1 MNAGEL
7 RERVTVQ
14 SLTYL
19 QDENTGEI
27 KETWA
32 NFGTFWAKFMHL
44 SSREKIQAQ
53 AIQSEINARLVLR
66 YNTKTA
72 KINSTMRVIHR
83 HQIYKIIG
91 LPIPDNNSG
100 REWLTLEL
108 TTG

>member
-32 NFGTFWAKFMHL
+32 NFGTFWAKFMFL
-44 SSREKIQAQ
+44 SSKEKLQAQ
-53 AIQSEINARLVLR
+53 AIQSELNARLVLR
-66 YNTKTA
+66 YNAKTA
-72 KINSTMRVIHR
+72 QIDSTMRVIHR
-83 HQIYKIIG
+83 NQFYKIIG
-91 LPIPDNNSG
+91 SPIPDNNSG
-100 REWLTLEL
+100 REWITLEL
-108 TTG
+108 ST